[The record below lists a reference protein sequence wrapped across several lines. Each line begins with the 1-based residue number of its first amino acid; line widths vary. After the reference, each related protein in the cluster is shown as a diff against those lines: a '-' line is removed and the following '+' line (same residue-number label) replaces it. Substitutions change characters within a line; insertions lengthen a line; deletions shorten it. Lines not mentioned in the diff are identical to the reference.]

1 MNVIWKYLIEGAD
14 PTPNP
19 DLAKVISNETK
30 NENNISEIQLKYCL
44 TIPFLQ
50 FNIIN
55 ASNIVIIKI
64 PIIATKYEWE
74 MFDPTEVKKKII
86 PEYRCWNA

>member
-1 MNVIWKYLIEGAD
+1 MKVIWKYLIEGAD

-50 FNIIN
+50 FDIIN
-55 ASNIVIIKI
+55 ASNIVIPPFARD
-64 PIIATKYEWE
+64 PISFRKYYN
-74 MFDPTEVKKKII
+74 T
-86 PEYRCWNA
+86 